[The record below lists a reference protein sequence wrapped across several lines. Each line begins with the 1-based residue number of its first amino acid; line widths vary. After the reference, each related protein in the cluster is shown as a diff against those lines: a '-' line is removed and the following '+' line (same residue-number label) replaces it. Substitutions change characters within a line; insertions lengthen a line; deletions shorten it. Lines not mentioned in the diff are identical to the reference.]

1 MNLFLKKFKKA
12 VFYLEKVKFKVIN
25 KFHLYDY
32 AIKRLEK
39 QYNNLLAK
47 TKNEEEKVKIISWY
61 KRSLMLIKKENSREE
76 NMNYHF
82 DKDNPEEIL
91 YWLNLNKK
99 LHSMGLKRNFIKIL
113 VEGLLLVLSI
123 SNIFGA
129 FGSIISVLSILGL
142 VKEGISIFINGS
154 CIMLQNY
161 NIDRVEKYIAGP
173 YQKRKEK
180 LARKTLE
187 YAPLTEVTSKVMEK
201 SETLPTP
208 DEMLASLTT
217 DEQRRLFL
225 KLVMQELEYRKR
237 HCEMSKVK
245 TLKKI

>member
-1 MNLFLKKFKKA
+1 MNIYLKEFKKG
-12 VFYLEKVKFKVIN
+12 VFYLEKIKYKVFK
-25 KFHLYDY
+25 KFHIDGFVF
-32 AIKRLEK
+32 KKLEARRDK
-39 QYNNLLAK
+39 LLTQA
-47 TKNEEEKVKIISWY
+47 KNEEEKKKIAFWY

-82 DKDNPEEIL
+82 DKDNPEETL

-161 NIDRVEKYIAGP
+161 NIDRVEKYIAGS

-237 HCEMSKVK
+237 HCETGKVK

>member
-12 VFYLEKVKFKVIN
+12 VFYLEKAKFKVIN

-82 DKDNPEEIL
+82 DKDNPEETL

-180 LARKTLE
+180 LNKKAME
-187 YAPLTEVTSKVMEK
+187 YAPLTQVTSKVIGQ
-201 SETLPTP
+201 SESLPTL
-208 DEMLASLTT
+208 DDMLASLTT
-217 DEQRRLFL
+217 EQQKKLFL
-225 KLVMQELEYRKR
+225 RLVMQELEYRKSN
-237 HCEMSKVK
+237 EQKVKVK
-245 TLKKI
+245 TFSR

>member
-12 VFYLEKVKFKVIN
+12 VFYLEKAKFKVIN

-61 KRSLMLIKKENSREE
+61 KRSLMLIKKENSRGE

-82 DKDNPEEIL
+82 NKDNPEETL

-113 VEGLLLVLSI
+113 VEGLLLVLSK

-129 FGSIISVLSILGL
+129 FGSIISILSILGL

-161 NIDRVEKYIAGP
+161 NIDRVEKYIVGP

-180 LARKTLE
+180 LNKKAME
-187 YAPLTEVTSKVMEK
+187 YASLTQVTSKVIEQ
-201 SETLPTP
+201 SESLPTP

-217 DEQRRLFL
+217 EQQKKLFL
-225 KLVMQELEYRKR
+225 RLVMQELEYRKSN
-237 HCEMSKVK
+237 EQKVKVK
-245 TLKKI
+245 TFSR